1 MESFLSSA
9 IKQFKYYE
17 NLGTRTFA
25 QLSDDDLLKEP
36 TAGENSIAIIVK
48 HLHGNML
55 SRWVDF
61 LTSDGEKDSR
71 DRDGEFEQTLNSR
84 IEIENAWKEGWQA
97 VYSALEPLATDDVER
112 TVYIRNEGHSVV
124 EAVNRQLC
132 HYAYHVGQIVFIGKM
147 FRKDEWQ
154 SLSIP
159 KHASKHYNADK
170 FSKEKG
176 KSHFTDTEIK

>member
-1 MESFLSSA
+1 MESYLSSA

-17 NLGTRTFA
+17 NLGSRTLA
-25 QLSDDDLLKEP
+25 QLSDEELVSEL
-36 TAGENSIAIIVK
+36 ALGVNSIAIIVK
-48 HLHGNML
+48 HMHGNML

-61 LTSDGEKDSR
+61 LTSDGEKESR
-71 DRDGEFEQTLNSR
+71 DRDGEFEQTFNSR
-84 IEIENAWKEGWQA
+84 AEIERAWSDGWQE
-97 VYSALEPLATDDVER
+97 VYNALEPLTQKDLER

-132 HYAYHVGQIVFIGKM
+132 HYAYHVGQIVFIGKV
-147 FRKDEWQ
+147 FRKDDWQ

-159 KHASKHYNADK
+159 KDASKLYNTEK

-176 KSHFTDTEIK
+176 KSHFTDSEMN